1 MEEKCF
7 GPGCTKP
14 TEYSC
19 NCVNPRVLLC
29 ESHLAWHITSR
40 NKTEHSTKRLDLS
53 KSNGNKDC
61 LLCFRKTS
69 KYLCLCRDSGVKLC
83 NDCFDLHSLQNP
95 GRHIKEPI
103 EASEFIKE
111 ERDIML
117 YVERRDQIESILRI
131 IKENTLDIQNKEEL
145 FRILNT
151 KIIEKLKK

>member
-1 MEEKCF
+1 
-7 GPGCTKP
+7 
-14 TEYSC
+14 
-19 NCVNPRVLLC
+19 
-29 ESHLAWHITSR
+29 
-40 NKTEHSTKRLDLS
+40 
-53 KSNGNKDC
+53 
-61 LLCFRKTS
+61 
-69 KYLCLCRDSGVKLC
+69 
-83 NDCFDLHSLQNP
+83 LQNP